1 MLHLQRRHQ
10 DALLRLRTA
19 VISQEHALAEQMS
32 QRNLYRGG
40 EDDRGGAFQEDFKG
54 GGGSVGGSDTKK
66 RRGVSRQFESCGTR
80 SSNVLTAL
88 SCRKQHLQAAA
99 TAVTAP
105 KRPNGDGGR
114 TGLARCATPADY
126 TTPN

>member
-1 MLHLQRRHQ
+1 MGARSLEFARHYAARAQQTQRHGPILGSLPSLNEVEEMLHLQRRHQ

-32 QRNLYRGG
+32 QRNSYRGG

-66 RRGVSRQFESCGTR
+66 RRGVSRQCESSGTP
-80 SSNVLTAL
+80 VF
-88 SCRKQHLQAAA
+88 
-99 TAVTAP
+99 
-105 KRPNGDGGR
+105 KR
-114 TGLARCATPADY
+114 AD
-126 TTPN
+126 